1 MSFMVIF
8 LMREY
13 TIKLIFQRVGI
24 EECYRKVKLIAEKI
38 IAVKEK
44 GD

>member
-1 MSFMVIF
+1 MGIF
-8 LMREY
+8 VKADFL
-13 TIKLIFQRVGI
+13 RVGI

-44 GD
+44 GDWKC